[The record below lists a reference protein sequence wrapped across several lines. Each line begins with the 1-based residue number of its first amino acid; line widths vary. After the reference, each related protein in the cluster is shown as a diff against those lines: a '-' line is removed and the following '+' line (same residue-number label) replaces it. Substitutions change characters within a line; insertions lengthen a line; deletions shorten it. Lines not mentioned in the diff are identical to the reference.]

1 MAALIMLRLLFLAL
15 MTITA
20 AGCAADTSDDE
31 DYGGDDERDPGEEP
45 MEESSSALSGGCG
58 MSRSAIMSS
67 TSNAKRL
74 TAIQRGFTWLDA
86 NVPYSQS
93 RSYKGYRTDCSGFV
107 SMAWNLGTSYNTASF
122 MGGGAPVR
130 QVAWDQMMPADAFG
144 KRGHIMLFLGWN
156 DAGHK
161 NACVLEQA
169 STASDMQFRVRSA
182 ASLKSQ
188 GYKGLRPTR

>member
-15 MTITA
+15 MTVTA
-20 AGCAADTSDDE
+20 AGCAADVSDDE
-31 DYGGDDERDPGEEP
+31 DFGGDEERDPGEEP

-67 TSNAKRL
+67 TSNPKRV
-74 TAIQRGFTWLDA
+74 TAMQRGFSWLDA

-156 DAGHK
+156 DAAHK

>member
-1 MAALIMLRLLFLAL
+1 MAAFTMLRMLFLSL
-15 MTITA
+15 LTIAA
-20 AGCAADTSDDE
+20 AGCAVDTSDDE
-31 DYGGDDERDPGEEP
+31 DLGGDEDRDDGDV
-45 MEESSSALSGGCG
+45 EESSSQALSRGCA

-67 TSNAKRL
+67 TSNAKRIS
-74 TAIQRGFTWLDA
+74 AMQRGFSWLDA

-93 RSYKGYRTDCSGFV
+93 RSYRGYRTDCSGFV

-122 MGGGAPVR
+122 MSGGAPVR
-130 QVAWDQMMPADAFG
+130 QVSWDQMMPADALG
-144 KRGHIMLFLGWN
+144 KRGHIMMFLGWN
-156 DAGHK
+156 DAAHK

-182 ASLKSQ
+182 ASLRSQ